1 LPVAPGSVQSGVPPL
16 SAASVGQPLAALAT
30 DDETA
35 GTLDD
40 DVSVVVEL
48 HAASITA
55 NVAAQAARAT
65 EEGTRE
71 KFTVATLQPYCAGL
85 AGGLGCLASQT
96 GSRLPNRSHRLSA
109 GLVKIALATRNLRA
123 RWIIRLDSSHMTS

>member
-55 NVAAQAARAT
+55 KVAAQAVRAT
-65 EEGTRE
+65 EEGRRE
-71 KFTVATLQPYCAGL
+71 KFTIVTLQPYCAVL
-85 AGGLGCLASQT
+85 AGGWAVWP
-96 GSRLPNRSHRLSA
+96 R
-109 GLVKIALATRNLRA
+109 GLVAGFRPAAIDFQQV
-123 RWIIRLDSSHMTS
+123 W